1 VRNASIIVIA
11 CLAAAVVVLAGALI
25 RATRQDRVPQF
36 STTFQAVLLDDNQ
49 VFYGKLSGLGT
60 PYPKMTD
67 VYYIVT
73 TEDQKTKQ
81 VKRVL
86 VRRGKELH
94 GPTETFFNRRHIVMV
109 EPVGPNSEVARLI
122 AQSESGAK

>member
-1 VRNASIIVIA
+1 LRKLEPIVIG
-11 CLAAAVVVLAGALI
+11 CLTAAVIVLAIELVI
-25 RATRQDRVPQF
+25 TRSHDAPPQF
-36 STTFQAVLLDDNQ
+36 NTTFQAVLLDNGQ
-49 VFYGKLSGLGT
+49 VFYGKLSGLGA

-73 TEDQKTKQ
+73 TQDEKTKQ

-94 GPTETFFNRRHIVMV
+94 GPTETFFNRRHIVMI

-122 AQSESGAK
+122 AQSELQAK